1 IDNPGAS
8 LGSPAFI
15 ARPTPDGYAGV
26 HLQFDSSPPNMLPLL
41 LAAYQFRFGRD
52 LEALSRYLVDNVV
65 FAWEEI
71 GTDLLDGS
79 PPGLLHLLTGGE
91 QWPSR
96 EMTDVVNLDGT
107 PAEREVITR
116 DNSAR
121 HHWGYIL
128 HPTGIEVISRQNDP
142 RGPVISWDTDPRTH
156 FSEAMALWMP
166 GTPPPMSLRR
176 DLPMLTPTPP
186 AVPART
192 ATRPPR
198 R

>member
-1 IDNPGAS
+1 M
-8 LGSPAFI
+8 GSPAFI
-15 ARPTPDGYAGV
+15 ARPTSDGYAGV

-41 LAAYQFRFGRD
+41 LAAYQFRFRRD
-52 LEALSRYLVDNVV
+52 LEALSRYLVDDVV

-79 PPGLLHLLTGGE
+79 PPGLLQRLTGGE

-96 EMTDVVNLDGT
+96 EMTGVVNLDGT

-116 DNSAR
+116 DNSGG

-128 HPTGIEVISRQNDP
+128 HPAGIEVISRQNAP
-142 RGPVISWDTDPRTH
+142 RGPVISWDTEPRTQ

-166 GTPPPMSLRR
+166 DTPPPMSLPR
-176 DLPMLTPTPP
+176 DLPKLTPAPAPP
-186 AVPART
+186 AAPPRT